1 MSVRKALTFA
11 FLDRYA
17 SLVIGMGATMILAR
31 LLTPADVAVFSIA
44 AVLLGFLATV
54 RELGAGQ
61 YLVRATE
68 LDGECIRA
76 VWTVQLGLGLLLA
89 CVVAAGATPVAAVY
103 REPRMRDIML
113 VLALGYL
120 VNPFGSLTHAW
131 LTRELRFESIALA
144 RFASTVTGAGLSVA
158 LAWRGA
164 GPMSLA
170 LGSLASTVVYAVMLL
185 PLRPRFF
192 PWLPGVRGVK
202 GVISFGGTLTAA
214 NLVWAVAK
222 GAPEIL
228 LGRLQSLTVAGL
240 YSRASGLVEI
250 FHRFVTDIVHGVAL
264 SWFARE
270 ARQAGD
276 FSRSFVKATGHVTA
290 IGWTFCLTI
299 VFLAHPIVFV
309 LFGPQWGDAVDVA
322 RVLALAMMFG
332 VPVTLCFAALV
343 AAGAVTR
350 AFHATVASALVH
362 VALAAAAARF
372 GLLHMGGA
380 CVVASA
386 FGAVL
391 FMRLTQRCVGFAWSD
406 LRAALLKS
414 AMVACC
420 AALAPAMAW
429 IAFGNGPDDIL
440 PCLAVGVTGAAA
452 GFVGAVFLLGHPIR
466 EELVLLW
473 VKVRALRGV

>member
-17 SLVIGMGATMILAR
+17 SLVVGMGATMILAR

-44 AVLLGFLATV
+44 AILLGFLATL
-54 RELGAGQ
+54 REMGAGQ

-68 LDGECIRA
+68 LDGESIRA

-144 RFASTVTGAGLSVA
+144 RFASTIAGAGLSIA
-158 LAWRGA
+158 LAWRGD

-170 LGSLASTVVYAVMLL
+170 LGSLASTAVYAAMLL
-185 PLRPRFF
+185 PLRPRSF

-202 GVISFGGTLTAA
+202 RVISFGGTLTAA
-214 NLVWAVAK
+214 SLVWAVAK

-228 LGRLQSLTVAGL
+228 LGRLQSLTAAGL
-240 YSRASGLVEI
+240 YSRASSLVEI

-264 SWFARE
+264 SSFARE
-270 ARQAGD
+270 FRQAGG
-276 FSRSFVKATGHVTA
+276 FSQSFVAATGYVTA

-299 VFLAHPIVFV
+299 VFLSRPIVYL
-309 LFGPQWGDAVDVA
+309 LFGPQWDGAVDVA
-322 RVLALAMMFG
+322 RVLAVAMMFG

-343 AAGAVTR
+343 AAGAVTE
-350 AFHATVASALVH
+350 AFKATMASAVMN
-362 VALAAAAARF
+362 VALAAAAAGF
-372 GLLHMGGA
+372 GLLQVGGA
-380 CVVASA
+380 CVLGSA
-386 FGAVL
+386 FGAVV
-391 FMRLTQRCVGFAWSD
+391 FMRLTQRCIGFAWPD
-406 LRAALLKS
+406 LRGALLKS
-414 AMVACC
+414 AVVACC
-420 AALAPAMAW
+420 AAIAPATAW
-429 IAFGNGPDDIL
+429 VAFGSGPGDIL
-440 PCLAVGVTGAAA
+440 PSMAIGVTGGAA
-452 GFVGAVFLLGHPIR
+452 GFVAAAFLFGHPIR
-466 EELVLLW
+466 EELRLLW
-473 VKVRALRGV
+473 AKVQALRGL